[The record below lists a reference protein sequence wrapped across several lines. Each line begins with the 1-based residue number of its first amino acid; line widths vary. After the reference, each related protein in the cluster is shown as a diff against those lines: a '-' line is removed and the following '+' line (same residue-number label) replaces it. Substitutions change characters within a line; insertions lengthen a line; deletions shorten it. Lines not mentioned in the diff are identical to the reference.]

1 MKYLFILL
9 IFAISSCK
17 KEKDGS
23 FVLNQSFTLAPGAK
37 ACLSSE
43 NVCLTFEKVNSDSRC
58 PSTAICFWEGVAE
71 VNFLL
76 RINEASYPF
85 TLHTLKKLQYRK
97 DTVIQ
102 GYTVK
107 LEQLS
112 PYPDGKPIDQKDY
125 RAQVIITK

>member
-1 MKYLFILL
+1 MKYLFIVL
-9 IFAISSCK
+9 IIALSSCK
-17 KEKDGS
+17 KEKDSS
-23 FVLNQSFTLAPGAK
+23 FVLNQSFTLAQGTK

-43 NVCLTFEKVNSDSRC
+43 NVCLTFEKVTNDSRC

-76 RINEASYPF
+76 QINQASYPF

-112 PYPDGKPIDQKDY
+112 PYPDGKRIDHKDY
-125 RAQVIITK
+125 RAQVIISK